1 MIFPQPDA
9 HSAARPSASADSNP
23 APRDPSLTV
32 AGGTPPVLRLAD
44 LAFGDIGALLARFG
58 LELAAVPD
66 GAPIPGSYWGAPESG
81 IVYRFDE
88 RV

>member
-1 MIFPQPDA
+1 M
-9 HSAARPSASADSNP
+9 
-23 APRDPSLTV
+23 
-32 AGGTPPVLRLAD
+32 LRLAD